1 MSSETRISSRATH
14 RWCVGLHR
22 RRRLRCHLH
31 GDTLTADEA
40 AQAEQRAREAGEPKA
55 LSAATRLGRSTAL
68 PRTAL
73 RAESPAGVIVDVCIV
88 DAGRRREHS
97 LGSPPPAVPPYTV

>member
-1 MSSETRISSRATH
+1 MSRETRISSRATH

-31 GDTLTADEA
+31 GDALTADEA

-55 LSAATRLGRSTAL
+55 LTAATRLGRSTAL

-88 DAGRRREHS
+88 DTQGGEETSES
-97 LGSPPPAVPPYTV
+97 LARTRAR